1 MEMLKKQFFALLS
14 ALVALTLLLTA
25 CGPKQ
30 EAAPE
35 PSSTPTITVTADPS
49 REVVVDVA
57 KQATAQQGFDP
68 DALAADEAVDQK
80 RAKAVDAGHGVFSNT
95 KLTTP
100 AVTAAFM
107 ASGSPAAKKAVAE
120 AIKQTGAT
128 PAQLADPAN
137 WVAITTGEKVSWQ
150 GNTYYMGGAM
160 LGTNSAKVDPAGSVI
175 MVFVPPAQVAAGKV
189 TSVFFIRGACGN
201 PQTKPPKPHNPPKPS
216 PECIRKDVP
225 KPAGYGAGWEF
236 NWYFCKYLCLKK
248 NQKNPGDS
256 TWTFNWYF
264 CKWLPPKPKPPS
276 ECVRTP
282 EPTAPPA
289 GKQPNEGYWWER
301 LSDCSWHWVPRDNP
315 PCVKPAPPGP
325 EQFYNYDS
333 TTCTWHKKPV
343 TWECQQNGGASCPPN
358 QAVQP
363 PQDNPR
369 GVNTGTTP
377 GAPPQPST
385 PAPGP
390 SPSANS
396 PAPSPTPG
404 GYNSGSSNGS
414 GTPGG
419 SLTDQNGTS
428 GGGAVVPSTP
438 PANTGQGG
446 TNNNTDP
453 GGF

>member
-1 MEMLKKQFFALLS
+1 MAHQRHRKEVIRMRKLMTIVGVP
-14 ALVALTLLLTA
+14 VALTLLLTA

-201 PQTKPPKPHNPPKPS
+201 PQTKPPKPHNPGK
-216 PECIRKDVP
+216 
-225 KPAGYGAGWEF
+225 
-236 NWYFCKYLCLKK
+236 
-248 NQKNPGDS
+248 
-256 TWTFNWYF
+256 
-264 CKWLPPKPKPPS
+264 PKPKCVKADHPQPGANYHWSQRLCKWFPNTEPTPEPTPTPS
-276 ECVRTP
+276 ECVRTA
-282 EPTAPPA
+282 EPANPPA
-289 GKQPNEGYWWER
+289 GYAAWQGWYWER
-301 LSDCSWHWVPRDNP
+301 LSDCSWHWNVHP
-315 PCVKPAPPGP
+315 PQKCVKPAPPGP
-325 EQFYNYDS
+325 EQFYNYNPTD
-333 TTCTWHKKPV
+333 CTWHKKPQSD
-343 TWECQQNGGASCPPN
+343 ECMQNGGPNCPPN
-358 QAVQP
+358 QAVQS

-377 GAPPQPST
+377 GAPAEPVTPQ
-385 PAPGP
+385 PGP
-390 SPSANS
+390 SPQSNS
-396 PAPSPTPG
+396 PAPSPVKN
-404 GYNSGSSNGS
+404 GYDSGSSNGS
-414 GTPGG
+414 GTPAG
-419 SLTDQNGTS
+419 SLTDSSGTTT
-428 GGGAVVPSTP
+428 GGSAPSESP
-438 PANTGQGG
+438 VNTGQGG
-446 TNNNTDP
+446 TNNTGDT